1 MARKKKEIKE
11 KAEIKSTGGIGYQGR
26 VSVKVMNGKKVIA
39 SRTSHNTGCA
49 KLWEFICK
57 CISGSFIWNERP
69 CRLALFGLLDSDDKP
84 DNPKF
89 TNDSL
94 ISSIIPVQ
102 IVSPLQEAVDESGQP
117 IDGKQVVFS
126 FSIPS
131 TYIFGTEI
139 YKLALCPQTITD
151 FTSKDDL
158 DAYYLFKNDEGNW
171 VPFDLEDFRGNFSL
185 VVEWT
190 MVITNK

>member
-11 KAEIKSTGGIGYQGR
+11 KAEVKSTGGIGYQGR

-49 KLWEFICK
+49 KLWDFICK
-57 CISGSFIWNERP
+57 CISGSFIRDDRP
-69 CRLALFGLLDSDDKP
+69 CRLALFNRVDNDDMP
-84 DNPKF
+84 DDPKF
-89 TNDSL
+89 TDSSL

-102 IVSPLQEAVDESGQP
+102 MVSPPQETVDENGQP
-117 IDGKQVVFS
+117 INGKQVVFS

-139 YKLALCPQTITD
+139 YKLALCPQTIAN
-151 FTSKDDL
+151 FTSKDEL
-158 DAYYLFKNDEGNW
+158 DAYYLFKNNDGNW
-171 VPFDLEDFRGNFSL
+171 DPFSLEGFSGNYSL
-185 VVEWT
+185 VVEWI
-190 MVITNK
+190 MVFTNK